1 MARDLVPCDQVEEEY
16 IEMDVSSS
24 SFFFCYSPQSRDFEF
39 QMSSKLP
46 ERDQPTTSPAD
57 ELFYKGKLLPLHL
70 PPRLQMVQ
78 KLLRNPPSC
87 NSSYQQNVDS
97 LEQSY
102 VTATATPYESCNIS
116 PADSCPVSRELNP
129 DEYLYECGPDDT
141 SFINHPK
148 KSWSKKLKLIK
159 QSSLSHKLRASR
171 AYLKSFFT
179 KSGCTDESS
188 TDAAKII
195 EELPASKAAEPLNK
209 YIIKV
214 AKRNPFGQIH
224 RERHQA
230 NAAVLKDIQE
240 ERAENNGSHRRS
252 FSGAIKRNLAAKS
265 PSSSS
270 SSSSSFSSVS
280 SNGLHGVQML
290 KRSSS
295 VNSEVESSIQG
306 AIAHCKQSQLQ
317 LFSAR
322 KRASEVG
329 FCSLSASRIVACEY
343 PEWPGMCRG

>member
-1 MARDLVPCDQVEEEY
+1 MARDLLSCDQVEEEY

-24 SFFFCYSPQSRDFEF
+24 SFFCYSPQSRDFEF
-39 QMSSKLP
+39 QMSANLP
-46 ERDQPTTSPAD
+46 EREPTTSPAD

-78 KLLRNPPSC
+78 KLLQNPSPC
-87 NSSYQQNVDS
+87 YEPNVDS

-102 VTATATPYESCNIS
+102 ITATATPYESCNIS
-116 PADSCPVSRELNP
+116 PAGSCPVSRELNP
-129 DEYLYECGPDDT
+129 DEYFYECGVDDT

-159 QSSLSHKLRASR
+159 QSSLSHKLKASR
-171 AYLKSFFT
+171 AYLRSLFT
-179 KSGCTDESS
+179 KSGCSDESS
-188 TDAAKII
+188 TDAAKIRKD
-195 EELPASKAAEPLNK
+195 LPASRATESLNK
-209 YIIKV
+209 YSKV

-224 RERHQA
+224 RERNQA
-230 NAAVLKDIQE
+230 SPTVLKDIQE
-240 ERAENNGSHRRS
+240 ETAENNGNHRRS

-265 PSSSS
+265 STSSSSS
-270 SSSSSFSSVS
+270 SSSSSFSSGS
-280 SNGLHGVQML
+280 SNGFHGAQIL

-306 AIAHCKQSQLQ
+306 AIAHCKQSLQ

-322 KRASEVG
+322 KSASEVG
-329 FCSLSASRIVACEY
+329 FCSLSASRIAACDNQ
-343 PEWPGMCRG
+343 EWPGMCRG